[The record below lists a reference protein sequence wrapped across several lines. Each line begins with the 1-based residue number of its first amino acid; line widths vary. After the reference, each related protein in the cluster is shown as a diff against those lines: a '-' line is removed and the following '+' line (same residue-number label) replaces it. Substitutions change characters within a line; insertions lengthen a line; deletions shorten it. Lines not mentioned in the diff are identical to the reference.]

1 MLYSLV
7 IVKAHPDYKRPYST
21 TDVYYFLNREDA
33 NEKRRE
39 EKRSYYQDF
48 LKYLEEDDQKDID
61 QIDED
66 DLQSEIYADAYMDM
80 EPFSAQLYEIN
91 IENDTIV
98 TKKLRFPNDV
108 LD

>member
-21 TDVYYFLNREDA
+21 TDVYYFLNPGDA

-48 LKYLEEDDQKDID
+48 LKYLEEEDID
-61 QIDED
+61 KIDED
-66 DLQSEIYADAYMDM
+66 DLQSEIYADSYMDM

-108 LD
+108 LEN